1 MNRHK
6 LSIAL
11 LMLLTIGAA
20 KAQQAYFSDFESHKK
35 SDIDHVANCYLAC
48 LRCANDGVV
57 ESALAHIGRMALYL
71 PDRRFPEL
79 EKEVDTLALRAT
91 SPRTKFRAY
100 LISGLLGNTAAFAN
114 ESHMEFEGPD
124 ELFSALAN
132 RLQKI
137 FISPSEA
144 SRE

>member
-1 MNRHK
+1 MNTHK

-11 LMLLTIGAA
+11 LLLLTIGAA
-20 KAQQAYFSDFESHKK
+20 KSQQAYFSDFETHKK
-35 SDIDHVANCYLAC
+35 SDIDHVAQCYLAC
-48 LRCANDGVV
+48 LRSGNDGVV

-79 EKEVDTLALRAT
+79 EKEVNILALGAK

-100 LISGLLGNTAAFAN
+100 LISNVLGNTAAFVN

-124 ELFSALAN
+124 ELFSALAG
-132 RLQKI
+132 RLQTI
-137 FISPSEA
+137 FINPSQA